1 MEGGVTNLTTFE
13 DDDLIIRIPVTFEPG
28 SEITSLT
35 GGTAEAVA
43 QSTSGAIITA
53 NAVAI
58 TSGSEIRV
66 TFNDGRLPAG
76 VYSLQVRATVAG
88 VTQTVSPEGTT
99 ITVYPSI

>member
-1 MEGGVTNLTTFE
+1 MTNLTTFE

-43 QSTSGAIITA
+43 QSTSGAVITA
-53 NAVAI
+53 NAAAI
-58 TSGSEIRV
+58 TGGSEIRV

-76 VYSLQVRATVAG
+76 VYALQVRATVSG
-88 VTQTVSPEGTT
+88 VTQTVAEATV
-99 ITVYPSI
+99 TVYPSI